1 MKKFKLYT
9 ILIFTIICMIGC
21 ESPSKEESKDDDIES
36 QVESTLKLDEI
47 NLTMINPQTINPI
60 LNKDKSVNNV
70 LELVY
75 DSLFTIDENYNV
87 VEELVKSYEIYDAG
101 LSLDIQLKDAK
112 WHNDKNVS
120 SQDVAYTVN
129 LIKNNESSPYFGL
142 IQNIKDVIVK
152 DSNSLTI
159 TFKNKYAFSKETL
172 IFPIVSQKQLSNSNN
187 ELDSKVNLIGNGP
200 YKITNYKERKN
211 LILEV
216 NENYYGEI
224 NKNAKD
230 INVSLV
236 PDKESQVSMVNA
248 LKSDISEIL
257 PSDLSKFNE
266 KQFDIL
272 SFEGRQYES
281 IVFNYKNELFKDIN
295 FRKAIASVIDK
306 ELIVSEAY
314 VNEATSVNFPINT
327 KSEYNSKDIK
337 TIDYNLEEAKKY
349 LQKVDI
355 KNIEKED
362 IEDDEV
368 EKTDEEKIKE
378 LEKGGNDLQ
387 KVIQNS
393 NLKIIVNR
401 DNIERVK
408 SAHLIASK
416 LQEIGLKAT
425 IIELNSEEIELA
437 LEKKEYDLAMIGWE
451 LSNVPNIQG
460 IVEQSGYSDDKL
472 TDTLVNLNNL
482 VSTKEIMQKHKEVQ
496 AYINDKV
503 PFISLV
509 IKNDYIVK
517 NNRLE
522 GDLNPNS
529 FKIYNNIQNLTI

>member
-314 VNEATSVNFPINT
+314 VNEAISVNFPINT

-378 LEKGGNDLQ
+378 LENGGNDLQ
-387 KVIQNS
+387 KVIKNS

-472 TDTLVNLNNL
+472 TDMLVNLNNL

>member
-378 LEKGGNDLQ
+378 LENGGNDLQ
-387 KVIQNS
+387 KVIKNS

-472 TDTLVNLNNL
+472 TDMLVNLNNL